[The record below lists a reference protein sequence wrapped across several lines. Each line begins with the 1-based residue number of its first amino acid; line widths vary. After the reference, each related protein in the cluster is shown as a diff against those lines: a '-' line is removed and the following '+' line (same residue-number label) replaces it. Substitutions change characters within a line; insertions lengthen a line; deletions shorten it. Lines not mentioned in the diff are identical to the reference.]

1 MSIPQFSV
9 KVYLIAAFCVPHS
22 LMHRLGM
29 RNAPTPN
36 CTQCDMLAP
45 EVLSHALLTCPKNQ
59 EVTNG
64 LLNSL
69 HPYIQNLQPQNLVL
83 LNLGNMENE
92 IELAVV
98 RLISNVLSIVWQTR
112 KDRKMPKLFQT
123 RATLE
128 ARI

>member
-1 MSIPQFSV
+1 M
-9 KVYLIAAFCVPHS
+9 KAAQLVLTS
-22 LMHRLGM
+22 
-29 RNAPTPN
+29 N

-59 EVTNG
+59 EVTNW

-92 IELAVV
+92 DELTVV
-98 RLISNVLSIVWQTR
+98 WLISNVLSIVWQTR
-112 KDRKMPKLFQT
+112 KDRKT

-128 ARI
+128 ARISILRKSRFLNTSMQLSNIMNTST

>member
-1 MSIPQFSV
+1 M
-9 KVYLIAAFCVPHS
+9 KAAQLVLTS
-22 LMHRLGM
+22 
-29 RNAPTPN
+29 N

-59 EVTNG
+59 EVTNW

-92 IELAVV
+92 DELTVV
-98 RLISNVLSIVWQTR
+98 WLISNVLSIVWQTR
-112 KDRKMPKLFQT
+112 KDRKMPNLFQT

-128 ARI
+128 ARISILRKSRYLNTSMQLSNIMNTST